1 MENELYGY
9 AIPEI
14 KEFIGK
20 REEEYLDRFK
30 RLKDGRKFNFAAAFF
45 GEFWFAYR
53 KMWLE
58 GLLVILYRF
67 LMNLII
73 PGILGILILHGFFF
87 DLENPSEV
95 SEWLSYIIWFIPGG
109 LMADRIYW
117 KNIKKRLDFMHLPEK
132 MRGKK
137 LGFITMRRTCKGVS
151 LPLGVIIPLLW
162 AVLLLFAIK
171 LGIDIIFYFSYS
183 YY

>member
-1 MENELYGY
+1 
-9 AIPEI
+9 
-14 KEFIGK
+14 
-20 REEEYLDRFK
+20 
-30 RLKDGRKFNFAAAFF
+30 
-45 GEFWFAYR
+45 
-53 KMWLE
+53 
-58 GLLVILYRF
+58 
-67 LMNLII
+67 
-73 PGILGILILHGFFF
+73 
-87 DLENPSEV
+87 
-95 SEWLSYIIWFIPGG
+95 
-109 LMADRIYW
+109 MADIIYW